1 MANKPPKP
9 YVSLACLCEKTLRE
23 TDGANSLIRVVDGF
37 SVSLP
42 PKPPE
47 GFKPV
52 LLAKLVVGLKSA
64 DLVGDYELTIRLH
77 GPAGAKSPSTFP
89 VTFAEGH
96 SGGVTAH
103 IDCALE
109 VKNFGDC
116 WFDVEWYGELLTR
129 VPFTVTQAPAS
140 EDKQKRNQQPRA
152 DREGPQA

>member
-1 MANKPPKP
+1 MVNKPPKP
-9 YVSLACLCEKTLRE
+9 YVSLARLCEKTLRE
-23 TDGANSLIRVVDGF
+23 ADGANSLIRVVDGF

-64 DLVGDYELTIRLH
+64 DLVGDYEVTIRLH
-77 GPAGAKSPSTFP
+77 SPTGAKSPRTFP
-89 VTFAEGH
+89 VTFPEGH
-96 SGGVTAH
+96 SGGVTVQ

-109 VKNFGDC
+109 VINFGDG

-140 EDKQKRNQQPRA
+140 ED
-152 DREGPQA
+152 